1 MTTIRPRIL
10 VTGAAGH
17 IGRVL
22 CRELSKRGF
31 IVRAV
36 IRSLESASELP
47 PGVELGWCGEIGP
60 ATAWPR
66 ELFREVDAAVH
77 LAAKVHCRGARPE
90 EFAAMNVQAADTLLR
105 AAGAQV
111 RRFIYCSSVHA
122 VANSSPRPL
131 TEHDEC
137 RPTTPYG
144 ISKRDGE
151 RVVRC
156 RAQAT
161 GVEAVVLRPA
171 PVYGAGLPGDLM
183 RLMRYAARGYPLPP
197 GLLRGR
203 RSLVYVEN
211 LVDAIIAAVEH
222 PAAGGET
229 FFVSDGSEVTLS
241 ELLQASATACGRS
254 LRRLPIPAAMLQPIL
269 TLAGRRGAVERMTG
283 SLTVSSDKIRNML
296 GWRRPYG
303 LAEALVRTFG
313 ARADVRK
320 AA

>member
-1 MTTIRPRIL
+1 MATIQPRIL

-31 IVRAV
+31 NVRAV
-36 IRSLESASELP
+36 VRRPESAIELP
-47 PGVELGWCGEIGP
+47 PDVELGWCGEIGP

-66 ELFREVDAAVH
+66 ELFRGVDAVVH
-77 LAAKVHCRGARPE
+77 LAAKVHCRDARSE
-90 EFAAMNVQAADTLLR
+90 EFAAINVRAAETLLR

-122 VANSSPRPL
+122 VANSSSRPL

-144 ISKRDGE
+144 VSKRDGE
-151 RVVRC
+151 RAVQSM
-156 RAQAT
+156 AQAT

-183 RLMRYAARGYPLPP
+183 RLMQCAARGYPLPP
-197 GLLRGR
+197 ELLRGR

-211 LVDAIIAAVEH
+211 LVDAIISAVLH
-222 PAAGGET
+222 PAVGGET
-229 FFVSDGSEVTLS
+229 FFVSDGCDVTLA
-241 ELLQASATACGRS
+241 ELLQASAAARGRC
-254 LRRLPIPAAMLQPIL
+254 LRRLPIPAAVLQPIL
-269 TLAGRRGAVERMTG
+269 TLAGRRRAFERLTG
-283 SLTVSSDKIRNML
+283 SLTVSSDKIRNIL
-296 GWRRPYG
+296 SWRAPYG
-303 LAEALVRTFG
+303 LAEALARTLG
-313 ARADVRK
+313 GPDDARR